1 LNGSTNDKKPA
12 PAPGKPETAKKN
24 PASPA
29 VKPAAAAPKAAGV
42 PPKAAATSQK
52 AAAQGK
58 TGDPEKL
65 DGLTP
70 DEIADR
76 ILGIVDEHQDD
87 EDFDLEASK
96 FWYQAAYKD
105 QLEGLFQEKN
115 RLRILVN
122 QLKKRGYTE
131 TEIYDLFSR
140 VRKAQ
145 LTSEKAVVEAEV
157 KSEQLKKKLMHIGI
171 VLVTLFLV
179 GQMFF
184 KSNQFALE
192 REQQRIAEVKTLLCE
207 IDKPPLQLKTDFE
220 AQWGEVVGFKTGL
233 QEGMYVKTITGAH
246 KIKISEQAS
255 LVFDADAVF
264 KVENVTLD
272 SALQKVAEVDISL
285 TQGVISWNLAEDS
298 KVKLN
303 FAFSNTN
310 LAVAYGI
317 GKIDLT
323 LSPDRVA
330 IKEGETSIQVGRA
343 LSRSLNGLMEAIL
356 SDPPDFKIC
365 SVSLVFKRFWYRMWG
380 LVEDSICRAALR

>member
-1 LNGSTNDKKPA
+1 MNGSTNDKKPA

-356 SDPPDFKIC
+356 SDPPDFKI
-365 SVSLVFKRFWYRMWG
+365 Y
-380 LVEDSICRAALR
+380 DSY